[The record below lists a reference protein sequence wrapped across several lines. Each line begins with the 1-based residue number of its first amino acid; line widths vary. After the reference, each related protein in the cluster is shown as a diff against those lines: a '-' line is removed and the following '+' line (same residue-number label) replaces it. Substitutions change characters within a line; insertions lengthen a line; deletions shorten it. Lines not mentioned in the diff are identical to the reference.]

1 MWDFQHAFEVH
12 PRLRDSIV
20 KWIPAHK
27 TFQEAVEGGMSFE
40 DWSGNGMADCFAKWA
55 AKEGGPPEELVLER
69 AANRARNEMLL
80 KTAGAV
86 LLQRLKARPRTK
98 DDAAVKARK
107 RPEPG
112 LPRRLRAAK
121 KPRFVLQREEQAGP
135 SLAELVHIGA
145 RVRCSADQ
153 ARQLVWQ
160 AAEPEEGLHKLAA
173 AGPWP
178 NAGTLLGKNG
188 RIFWQW
194 QCARC
199 QVRASDS
206 SRAVALLK
214 KVCKGDHG
222 VTMEEAPHEWADT
235 TVGPTCTRCKLVR
248 GNGRS
253 TETAGR
259 VCPVMACRRAGEHW
273 PEGEASLAKEMGKL
287 YGFRRWCETPRI
299 EVRTAG
305 AAAEETPLEAV
316 RAAGGR
322 APAEGLLAPWRPH
335 LACKLG
341 RKWLCLDCFAVEES
355 GVAVFRRARC
365 GGRVPAA
372 DASRAM
378 LNAVVRYGPRAG
390 LLGAGQARIAELW
403 GVAGRPVSTF
413 DSAGQ
418 PEHLKEPL
426 GLSVIGRALLG
437 GQSGGE
443 ADAQGTRGDRA
454 GGLLRPRFGGVQVA
468 EEGIKRRKVEGSQE
482 TPGPPGQGTG
492 TVCAGSSVATQ
503 PGAQGPIRSSALGQ
517 SLLRAQGASGSGS
530 MRGPVLAAGF
540 AGAGS
545 HLSASSPVL
554 AVQRSALGE
563 AAGAE
568 SRVRLKRSRKLDGP
582 GPEPPCSPGA
592 LDARAACRGVEV
604 ASAVAAWPSGSRDQ
618 VGRGGS
624 SSSGPSG
631 PC

>member
-1 MWDFQHAFEVH
+1 
-12 PRLRDSIV
+12 
-20 KWIPAHK
+20 
-27 TFQEAVEGGMSFE
+27 MSFE

-145 RVRCSADQ
+145 RVRCSAEQ

-178 NAGTLLGKNG
+178 NAGTLLAKNG
-188 RIFWQW
+188 RIIWQW

-235 TVGPTCTRCKLVR
+235 TAGPTCTRCKLVR
-248 GNGRS
+248 GNGRA
-253 TETAGR
+253 TGTAGR

-273 PEGEASLAKEMGKL
+273 PEGEASLAREMGKL

-365 GGRVPAA
+365 GGACP
-372 DASRAM
+372 
-378 LNAVVRYGPRAG
+378 
-390 LLGAGQARIAELW
+390 
-403 GVAGRPVSTF
+403 
-413 DSAGQ
+413 
-418 PEHLKEPL
+418 
-426 GLSVIGRALLG
+426 G
-437 GQSGGE
+437 GGCK
-443 ADAQGTRGDRA
+443 QGYA
-454 GGLLRPRFGGVQVA
+454 
-468 EEGIKRRKVEGSQE
+468 
-482 TPGPPGQGTG
+482 
-492 TVCAGSSVATQ
+492 
-503 PGAQGPIRSSALGQ
+503 
-517 SLLRAQGASGSGS
+517 
-530 MRGPVLAAGF
+530 
-540 AGAGS
+540 
-545 HLSASSPVL
+545 
-554 AVQRSALGE
+554 QRS
-563 AAGAE
+563 
-568 SRVRLKRSRKLDGP
+568 R
-582 GPEPPCSPGA
+582 
-592 LDARAACRGVEV
+592 
-604 ASAVAAWPSGSRDQ
+604 
-618 VGRGGS
+618 
-624 SSSGPSG
+624 
-631 PC
+631 